1 MTVQLW
7 GFEGVIYFAL
17 PMRLFGAFL
26 LILSTSITAY
36 ILVRG
41 FRERLSTWRRSAG
54 WRRWLFLTLIVSSPL
69 LAQTFLVQIPVRPG
83 TFIPG
88 VPLEP
93 SPPTF
98 ALFGALPWMLAAGMF
113 GVWEATLLGLL
124 AGLARGGWGTQHLMT
139 PCFLAVEAAAVAW
152 LLRRDYEELP
162 GRLARSPA
170 FSSLVGGALFGLCMT
185 LERFSYSGGSVFDG
199 LDFAGAMLGPIML
212 ASLVESGFPGAL
224 GESVRWVVPEVWYKP
239 ARLVVGPYNRSL
251 AARLVTVFLLLGI
264 ASGGVLLY
272 GDWVLAQRSARE
284 LIERELVR
292 SASQFGQSVPYF
304 IQTGRMLTQESALEL
319 SELIREGELS
329 AGRLQAELRANAFFS
344 DISIFDVDLK
354 LMAKYPA
361 HEGVPWEPPQEVSA
375 ALRAARE
382 GVSEEVVVPTDTA
395 GSPSEIIFVTP
406 IEDPQSGEELA
417 LLAATSR
424 LTVNPLIKPALTAL
438 EASNI
443 AEAYLTDENGLVLL
457 QAGQAEPGVVFDSD
471 VLEAEGVR
479 LDVAPDGSRR
489 LLYAHPVGGYPW
501 SVVVATPYRTV
512 QRQAF
517 EIASRLFGVV
527 VLVGGLLVLA
537 VYAIS
542 RRLTQPLRTMSSIA
556 RSIAR
561 GHLAQ
566 PVPSAGRDEIGLLSS
581 SFERMRRSLKA
592 RLEELEL
599 LLNVS
604 NQVAASFDLETVL
617 PPILE
622 GARGVNGATLVRLVL
637 KGDQGDSLL
646 TEQSLQAGLDPGN
659 WSSLDQQVLALCES
673 RGRFTLENPS
683 RAKAVLDTQS
693 VTEPVEAL
701 TALPIRHRESFVGV
715 LWLGHRSPRSI
726 SPDDLNLLTILAGQL
741 GVAVANGRLYQRVQQ
756 ERRRL
761 RAVLDVTPDAVIV
774 FDRQERIV
782 LVNPTAER
790 LLNWSKEDAE
800 GKTVEG
806 WIRNGALRRFLLQKG
821 DDGVR
826 TAEISLDADRVVFA
840 TVSEI
845 YTEETEPSGRVCVLW
860 DVSHYKKLDA
870 LKTEFVSTVS
880 HDLRA
885 PLTLMRGYATMLNMV
900 GDVNEQQQSYLD
912 KILASLERMGR
923 LIDNLLDLGRIEAGM
938 GLTLGTVHVGEVVGD
953 VVQSYRA
960 RAQNKQL
967 SLDLHLQDD
976 LSPIEADGALLE
988 QAVGNLVDNAIKF
1001 TPSGGRVEVEIQGT
1015 DEHIQVLVKDTGVGI
1030 AAMDQARLFEKFYHG
1045 REGEGT
1051 PEKGLG
1057 LGLAIV
1063 RSIAEQ
1069 HGGRVHVESR
1079 LGEGS
1084 TFTLEV
1090 PIRQKG
1096 RGPHPSANRP
1106 NPPIDLNEES

>member
-1 MTVQLW
+1 MTVHLW
-7 GFEGVIYFAL
+7 GFEGAPYFAL
-17 PMRLFGAFL
+17 PMRLFGVLMLA
-26 LILSTSITAY
+26 LSASITGYVLAAGY
-36 ILVRG
+36 
-41 FRERLSTWRRSAG
+41 RERLSFWRRTTG
-54 WRRWLFLTLIVSSPL
+54 WRLWLFLALVMLSPL
-69 LAQTFLVQIPVRPG
+69 LAQTFLVRIPLRPG
-83 TFIPG
+83 IFIPG

-98 ALFGALPWMLAAGMF
+98 ALFGALPWVLAAGVF
-113 GVWEATLLGLL
+113 GIWEATLLGLL
-124 AGLARGGWGTQHLMT
+124 AGLARGGWGTQHLLT
-139 PCFLAVEAAAVAW
+139 PCLMAVEAALVSW
-152 LLRRDYEELP
+152 LLRRDYEEML

-170 FSSLVGGALFGLCMT
+170 FSSLVGGALFGLFMT

-199 LDFAGAMLGPIML
+199 LDFAGTMLWPAML

-251 AARLVTVFLLLGI
+251 AARLVTVFLLLGV

-272 GDWVLAQRSARE
+272 GDWALAQRSARE
-284 LIERELVR
+284 LIERELIR
-292 SASQFGQSVPYF
+292 SASQFGQSIPYF
-304 IQTGRMLTQESALEL
+304 IQTGRMLSQETALEL
-319 SELIREGELS
+319 SVPIHIDELS
-329 AGRLQAELRANAFFS
+329 IESLQAQLRATAFFS
-344 DISIFDVDLK
+344 EVSVFDLDSNVL
-354 LMAKYPA
+354 AAYPQN
-361 HEGVPWEPPQEVSA
+361 GGLQEVLPQDLLA
-375 ALRAARE
+375 ALHAARE
-382 GVSEEVVVPTDTA
+382 GVSEEVVLPPRTV
-395 GSPSEIIFVTP
+395 GSPAEIIFVTP
-406 IEDPQSGEELA
+406 IEDPETGEGIA

-424 LTVNPLIKPALTAL
+424 LTVNPLIKPALAAW
-438 EASNI
+438 EASNVG
-443 AEAYLTDENGLVLL
+443 EAYLTDEEGMVLL
-457 QAGQAEPGVVFDSD
+457 RVGEGELGAVFEPDALD
-471 VLEAEGVR
+471 VEGVR

-489 LLYAHPVGGYPW
+489 LLYAHPVAGYRW
-501 SVVVATPYRTV
+501 FVIVATPYRTV

-527 VLVGGLLVLA
+527 VLVGGLLILA

-622 GARGVNGATLVRLVL
+622 GARSVNGATLVRLVL
-637 KGDQGDSLL
+637 EGEQDEPL
-646 TEQSLQAGLDPGN
+646 TPEQSLQAGVDPGE
-659 WSSLDQQVLALCES
+659 WSSLDRQVLALCEE

-683 RAKAVLDTQS
+683 RAKAVLDMEK

-701 TALPIRHRESFVGV
+701 TALPIRHQEDFVGV
-715 LWLGHRSPRSI
+715 LWMGHRSPRSI

-741 GVAVANGRLYQRVQQ
+741 GVAVANGRLYQRVQR
-756 ERRRL
+756 ERKRL
-761 RAVLDVTPDAVIV
+761 TAVLDVTPDAVIV
-774 FDRQERIV
+774 FDRQWRIV

-790 LLNWSKEDAE
+790 LLNWSKQDAE
-800 GKTVEG
+800 GKVAEE
-806 WIRNGALRRFLLQKG
+806 WIRNTALRRFLLQQG
-821 DDGVR
+821 ESSVR
-826 TAEISLDADRVVFA
+826 TAEVELGGDQVVFA

-845 YTEETEPSGRVCVLW
+845 YTGETEPYGRVCVLW

-900 GDVNEQQQSYLD
+900 GDVNEQQRSYLD

-938 GLTLGTVHVGEVVGD
+938 GLNLETVHLDEVVQE
-953 VVQSYRA
+953 VVQAYQA

-967 SLDLHLQDD
+967 SLELRLPEGMN
-976 LSPIEADGALLE
+976 PIEADGALLQ

-1001 TPSGGRVEVEIQGT
+1001 TPSGGRVNVDLRKTEA
-1015 DEHIQVLVKDTGVGI
+1015 HIQVRVADTGVGI
-1030 AAMDQARLFEKFYHG
+1030 ATMDQARLFEKFYQG
-1045 REGEGT
+1045 QEGEGAQ
-1051 PEKGLG
+1051 EKGLG

-1063 RSIAEQ
+1063 KSIAEQ
-1069 HGGRVHVESR
+1069 HNGRVHVESR

-1084 TFTLEV
+1084 TFTLEIPV
-1090 PIRQKG
+1090 RQEN
-1096 RGPHPSANRP
+1096 RSTWRDANRFD
-1106 NPPIDLNEES
+1106 PPMDAQDDS